1 MTPQKTKTE
10 IDMICKRKYRHTNW
24 VIKGTCTFEELQVNE
39 IAHVDNEEGI
49 IYFKNKEFNVSRSIL

>member
-24 VIKGTCTFEELQVNE
+24 AIKGTCTFEELQVNE

>member
-10 IDMICKRKYRHTNW
+10 LDMICKRKYRHTNW
-24 VIKGTCTFEELQVNE
+24 AIKGTCTFEELQVNE
-39 IAHVDNEEGI
+39 IAHVDSEEGI

>member
-10 IDMICKRKYRHTNW
+10 VDMICKRKYRHTNW
-24 VIKGTCTFEELQVNE
+24 AIKGSCTFEELQVNE

>member
-10 IDMICKRKYRHTNW
+10 VDMICKRKYRHTNW
-24 VIKGTCTFEELQVNE
+24 AIKGTCTFEELQVNE

>member
-24 VIKGTCTFEELQVNE
+24 AIKGSCTFEELQVNE